1 MLNAL
6 THWTNRVIEIKLRE
20 LDVAQQTN
28 MALLRFVNSMH
39 TKSDNLHCGL
49 GLLGLSGRI
58 VDADMSK
65 KSACWRTIFW

>member
-1 MLNAL
+1 MLNTL

-28 MALLRFVNSMH
+28 AALLRFVSSIL
-39 TKSDNLHCGL
+39 TRSGNLHCGL

-58 VDADMSK
+58 VDGDMSK
-65 KSACWRTIFW
+65 KSA